1 MSYVLELQS
10 ATASTDDDKAIW
22 STVSVGAICFVST
35 LSFSLC

>member
-10 ATASTDDDKAIW
+10 ATTSTEEDKAIW
-22 STVSVGAICFVST
+22 STVSMGYICLIST